1 MLKHPSPTWSP
12 SSLENK
18 CPIPNSKSSIKPTRK
33 TLPTSPPLTSD
44 QNPTPT
50 PKPKPNNQK
59 TTEPPAPPFRNVS
72 ACNRCRLRKHR
83 CDQRLPRCESCEKAQ
98 VRCVGYDPLTKQE
111 VPRSYVAFLE
121 SRVNYLNQVLID
133 HGIGFKPAIAYD
145 EEEALKMEAGQSL
158 RFESRGLRDARELPE
173 QMQTQTQIQTGMG
186 GRMSMSRKRKSAQYA
201 EDAIPTRQVK
211 RLAQL
216 NVLLTELLTDGCQH
230 AECSRDPA
238 RGYAYASAARRHRVQ
253 DDSHSHSLEQRVP
266 WSPRSFDSIDHCD
279 SHGRTTRTRSVSPVS
294 SHEPYR
300 YPGMTHGRGSSLLS
314 AETVLGSDR
323 GREVHYTKRQPGIEL
338 DLGNFGSEISNIKP
352 VTESGEVRK
361 TNGVRR
367 FHVSS
372 RASSLEREDRFSPEP
387 KFDIAADLLRGRRE
401 RERANYD
408 LLDEFL
414 VDWAE

>member
-1 MLKHPSPTWSP
+1 MLKHPSPTSSSS

-18 CPIPNSKSSIKPTRK
+18 RSPLPNSKSSIKTNRK

-50 PKPKPNNQK
+50 PKPKSNNQT
-59 TTEPPAPPFRNVS
+59 TTEPPAPPFRSVS

-145 EEEALKMEAGQSL
+145 EEEALKMEAGQSP

-173 QMQTQTQIQTGMG
+173 QMQSQTQTQMGMG
-186 GRMSMSRKRKSAQYA
+186 ARMSRKRKLTQYT
-201 EDAIPTRQVK
+201 EDTIPTRQVK

-230 AECSRDPA
+230 RECSRDPV
-238 RGYAYASAARRHRVQ
+238 RGYMRAARRHRVQ
-253 DDSHSHSLEQRVP
+253 DDLLEQRLP
-266 WSPRSFDSIDHCD
+266 WSPRSFESIDHSD
-279 SHGRTTRTRSVSPVS
+279 SRTTRSVSPVS
-294 SHEPYR
+294 LHEPYQ
-300 YPGMTHGRGSSLLS
+300 YPRTAAGRGSSLLS
-314 AETVLGSDR
+314 AETVLRSDH
-323 GREVHYTKRQPGIEL
+323 GRETHDTKRQPGIEI
-338 DLGNFGSEISNIKP
+338 DLGDFESEIPNIKP
-352 VTESGEVRK
+352 VAGGDEVRK
-361 TNGVRR
+361 TNVVRR
-367 FHVSS
+367 LNGSS
-372 RASSLEREDRFSPEP
+372 RASSPEREGRSSPEP

>member
-1 MLKHPSPTWSP
+1 MLKHPSPTWSS

-18 CPIPNSKSSIKPTRK
+18 RPIPNSKSSIKTTRK
-33 TLPTSPPLTSD
+33 TLPTSPPLTSN

-50 PKPKPNNQK
+50 PNPKPNNQT

-133 HGIGFKPAIAYD
+133 HGIRFKPAIAYD
-145 EEEALKMEAGQSL
+145 EEEALKMEAEQSP
-158 RFESRGLRDARELPE
+158 FESRGLRDARELPE

-186 GRMSMSRKRKSAQYA
+186 ARMSRKRKSAQYA

-211 RLAQL
+211 RLAQI

-230 AECSRDPA
+230 AECSRDPK

-253 DDSHSHSLEQRVP
+253 DDSHSLEQRVP

-279 SHGRTTRTRSVSPVS
+279 SHGRATRTRSVSPVS
-294 SHEPYR
+294 LHEPYQ
-300 YPGMTHGRGSSLLS
+300 YPGTTHGRGSSLLS
-314 AETVLGSDR
+314 AETVLGLDH
-323 GREVHYTKRQPGIEL
+323 GREVYHTKRQSGIGL
-338 DLGNFGSEISNIKP
+338 DLGDFESEIPNIKP
-352 VTESGEVRK
+352 VTESGEVRR

-372 RASSLEREDRFSPEP
+372 RASSPEREGRSSPEP

-414 VDWAE
+414 VDWAEQT

>member
-1 MLKHPSPTWSP
+1 MLKHPSPTS

-18 CPIPNSKSSIKPTRK
+18 RSPLPNSKSSIKTNRK
-33 TLPTSPPLTSD
+33 NPPTSPQLTS
-44 QNPTPT
+44 TPT
-50 PKPKPNNQK
+50 PKPKPNNQT
-59 TTEPPAPPFRNVS
+59 TTEPPAPPFRSVS

-121 SRVNYLNQVLID
+121 SRVNYLHQVLID

-145 EEEALKMEAGQSL
+145 EEEALKMEAGQSP

-173 QMQTQTQIQTGMG
+173 QMQTQSQSQMGTGMG
-186 GRMSMSRKRKSAQYA
+186 MGARMSRKRKLTQYT

-230 AECSRDPA
+230 RECSRDPA
-238 RGYAYASAARRHRVQ
+238 RGYMRAARRHRVQ
-253 DDSHSHSLEQRVP
+253 EDSLEQRLP
-266 WSPRSFDSIDHCD
+266 WSPRSFDSIDHSD
-279 SHGRTTRTRSVSPVS
+279 SRTTRSVSPVS
-294 SHEPYR
+294 LHEPYQ
-300 YPGMTHGRGSSLLS
+300 YPRTAAGRGSSLLS
-314 AETVLGSDR
+314 AETVLESDH
-323 GREVHYTKRQPGIEL
+323 GREVHDTKRQPEIEI
-338 DLGNFGSEISNIKP
+338 DLGDFESEIPNIDP
-352 VTESGEVRK
+352 VVGGGEKRK
-361 TNGVRR
+361 THVRR
-367 FHVSS
+367 LDVSS
-372 RASSLEREDRFSPEP
+372 RVSSPEREGCSSPEP

>member
-1 MLKHPSPTWSP
+1 M
-12 SSLENK
+12 
-18 CPIPNSKSSIKPTRK
+18 
-33 TLPTSPPLTSD
+33 
-44 QNPTPT
+44 
-50 PKPKPNNQK
+50 
-59 TTEPPAPPFRNVS
+59 
-72 ACNRCRLRKHR
+72 
-83 CDQRLPRCESCEKAQ
+83 
-98 VRCVGYDPLTKQE
+98 GYDPLTKQE

-145 EEEALKMEAGQSL
+145 EEEALKMEAGQSS

-173 QMQTQTQIQTGMG
+173 KMQTQTQTQTGMG
-186 GRMSMSRKRKSAQYA
+186 MGARMSRKRKSAQYA

-238 RGYAYASAARRHRVQ
+238 RGYAYARAGRHRVQ

-266 WSPRSFDSIDHCD
+266 WSPRSFDSIDHSD
-279 SHGRTTRTRSVSPVS
+279 SHRTTRTRSVSPVS
-294 SHEPYR
+294 LHEPYQ
-300 YPGMTHGRGSSLLS
+300 YPRTTHGRGSSLLS
-314 AETVLGSDR
+314 AETVLGSDH

-338 DLGNFGSEISNIKP
+338 ALGDFGSEISNIKP
-352 VTESGEVRK
+352 VTESGEGRK

-372 RASSLEREDRFSPEP
+372 RASSLEREGCSSPEP

>member
-1 MLKHPSPTWSP
+1 MLKHPSPTWS
-12 SSLENK
+12 SLENK
-18 CPIPNSKSSIKPTRK
+18 RPIPNSKSSTKTTRES
-33 TLPTSPPLTSD
+33 LPTTPPLTSD
-44 QNPTPT
+44 QNPTPN
-50 PKPKPNNQK
+50 PKPNNQT

-72 ACNRCRLRKHR
+72 ACNRCRARKHR

-186 GRMSMSRKRKSAQYA
+186 ARMSRKRKLAQYA

-230 AECSRDPA
+230 AECSRDPV
-238 RGYAYASAARRHRVQ
+238 RGYAYARAGRHRVQ
-253 DDSHSHSLEQRVP
+253 DNSHSLEQRVP
-266 WSPRSFDSIDHCD
+266 WSPRSFDSIDHSD

-294 SHEPYR
+294 LHEPYQ
-300 YPGMTHGRGSSLLS
+300 YPGTTHGHGSSLLS
-314 AETVLGSDR
+314 AETVLGLDH
-323 GREVHYTKRQPGIEL
+323 GREVHHTKRQRGIEL
-338 DLGNFGSEISNIKP
+338 DLGDFGSEIPNIKP
-352 VTESGEVRK
+352 VVESGEGRK

-372 RASSLEREDRFSPEP
+372 RASSLERDGCSSPEP

>member
-1 MLKHPSPTWSP
+1 MLKHPSPTSS
-12 SSLENK
+12 SSLETK
-18 CPIPNSKSSIKPTRK
+18 RSPLPNSKSSIKTNRK
-33 TLPTSPPLTSD
+33 NLPTSPPLTSD

-50 PKPKPNNQK
+50 PKPKPNNQT
-59 TTEPPAPPFRNVS
+59 TTEPPAPPFRSVS

-145 EEEALKMEAGQSL
+145 EEETLKMEAGQSP

-173 QMQTQTQIQTGMG
+173 QMQPQTQGMG
-186 GRMSMSRKRKSAQYA
+186 MGMGARMSRKRKLTQYA

-230 AECSRDPA
+230 RECSRDPT
-238 RGYAYASAARRHRVQ
+238 RGYMRAARRHRVQ
-253 DDSHSHSLEQRVP
+253 DDSLEQRLP
-266 WSPRSFDSIDHCD
+266 WSPRSFDSIDHSD
-279 SHGRTTRTRSVSPVS
+279 SRTTRSVSPVS
-294 SHEPYR
+294 LHEPYQ
-300 YPGMTHGRGSSLLS
+300 YPRMAAGHGSSLLS
-314 AETVLGSDR
+314 AETVLGSDH
-323 GREVHYTKRQPGIEL
+323 GSGVHNTKRQPGIEI
-338 DLGNFGSEISNIKP
+338 DLGDFESEIPNIKP
-352 VTESGEVRK
+352 VAEGGEVRK
-361 TNGVRR
+361 TNVVRR
-367 FHVSS
+367 LDVSS
-372 RASSLEREDRFSPEP
+372 RASSPEREGGSSPEP

>member
-1 MLKHPSPTWSP
+1 MQKHPSPTWSS
-12 SSLENK
+12 SSLETK
-18 CPIPNSKSSIKPTRK
+18 RPIPNSKSSIKTTRK
-33 TLPTSPPLTSD
+33 TLPTAPLTSD

-50 PKPKPNNQK
+50 PNPKPNNQ

-121 SRVNYLNQVLID
+121 SRVHYLNQVLID
-133 HGIGFKPAIAYD
+133 HGIRFKPAIAYD
-145 EEEALKMEAGQSL
+145 EEEALKMEAGQSS

-173 QMQTQTQIQTGMG
+173 KMQTQTQMG
-186 GRMSMSRKRKSAQYA
+186 AGISRKRKSAQDA

-230 AECSRDPA
+230 AECSRDPK

-253 DDSHSHSLEQRVP
+253 DDSHSLEQRVP

-279 SHGRTTRTRSVSPVS
+279 SHGRAAGTRSVSPVS
-294 SHEPYR
+294 LHEPYQ
-300 YPGMTHGRGSSLLS
+300 YPRTTHGRGSSLLS
-314 AETVLGSDR
+314 AETVLGLDH
-323 GREVHYTKRQPGIEL
+323 GREVHHTKRQPGVEL
-338 DLGNFGSEISNIKP
+338 DLGDFESEIPNIKP
-352 VTESGEVRK
+352 VVESGEGRK
-361 TNGVRR
+361 ANGVRR

-372 RASSLEREDRFSPEP
+372 RASSLEREGCSSPEP